1 METATPICQSSKT
14 ANISVSAV
22 RVLDES
28 AKVDEGIPQTPNTP
42 RRDFE
47 SSSLYTGV
55 YDYVKQYMSRYD
67 PSHDFNHVLRV
78 LALAKHILAEE
89 LAANPQTKYQRQ
101 AVVLAALL
109 HDVGDRKYILPGENA
124 ERLIERVLA
133 ENGCPPRF
141 IAKVALIVEHVS
153 YSSEVKRPQ
162 LVNAMVAA
170 HPELSIVQDADRLD
184 SIGAIGVGRV
194 FAYGAAKCP
203 ERGLEGSIAHFVEKL
218 EKVQSMMKTYTGRQ
232 MARERTQ
239 RLRDFRQWWEEE
251 QRLES

>member
-1 METATPICQSSKT
+1 MESATPIRESSKT
-14 ANISVSAV
+14 ADISVSAV
-22 RVLDES
+22 QIPDES
-28 AKVDEGIPQTPNTP
+28 LKADESVLETPTPP

-47 SSSLYTGV
+47 SSALY
-55 YDYVKQYMSRYD
+55 YMSRYD

-78 LALAKHILAEE
+78 LALAKHILVEE

-101 AVVLAALL
+101 SVVLAALL

-124 ERLIERVLA
+124 ERLIEKVLA
-133 ENGCPPRF
+133 DNGCPPRF

-170 HPELSIVQDADRLD
+170 HPELGIVQDADRLD

-203 ERGLEGSIAHFVEKL
+203 ERGLEGSIDHFVEKL
-218 EKVQSMMKTYTGRQ
+218 EKVESMMKTHTGKQ

-239 RLRDFRQWWEEE
+239 RLRDFRRWWEEE

>member
-1 METATPICQSSKT
+1 MEAANSIRESTKT
-14 ANISVSAV
+14 ADISVSAV
-22 RVLDES
+22 QIPDECTTADES
-28 AKVDEGIPQTPNTP
+28 VAETPNTP

-47 SSSLYTGV
+47 SSALYVGV

-101 AVVLAALL
+101 AVILAALL
-109 HDVGDRKYILPGENA
+109 HDVGDRKYIFPGENA
-124 ERLIERVLA
+124 ERLIEKVLA
-133 ENGCPPRF
+133 DNGCPPRF

-170 HPELSIVQDADRLD
+170 HPELGIVQDADRLD

-203 ERGLEGSIAHFVEKL
+203 ERGLEGSIDHFVEKL
-218 EKVQSMMKTYTGRQ
+218 EKVESMMKTHTGMQ

-239 RLRDFRQWWEEE
+239 RLQEFRRWWEEE